1 MMQRLVL
8 IAGAIRGKSPDPGQ
22 LRDLEM
28 GSAELV
34 DMAGTRSCDAT
45 VYNLV
50 MSESA
55 VPRRAFLGVTAA
67 TALSYSRVMG
77 ANERI
82 QLGLIGCGERGRGDL
97 GNFVRTDTVTVSAL
111 CDIYETNI
119 EAGKKVANNSS
130 LKTFADHRKLL
141 EMPGLDAVLI
151 AVPDHWHSR
160 IAIDAL
166 NAGKDVYVEKPL
178 TLKIE
183 EGPEVVKAAR
193 IN

>member
-1 MMQRLVL
+1 
-8 IAGAIRGKSPDPGQ
+8 
-22 LRDLEM
+22 
-28 GSAELV
+28 
-34 DMAGTRSCDAT
+34 
-45 VYNLV
+45 
-50 MSESA
+50 MSENA
-55 VPRRAFLGVTAA
+55 VPRRAFLGATAV

-97 GNFVRTDTVTVSAL
+97 GNFVRTDTVNVTAL

-119 EAGKKVANNSS
+119 EAGKKVASNPG

-141 EMPGLDAVLI
+141 ETPGLDAVLI

-166 NAGKDVYVEKPL
+166 NAGKDVYVEKPIFHKPEDGQAMVRAAHANKRIFTAGTQGR
-178 TLKIE
+178 TLPQFIE
-183 EGPEVVKAAR
+183 VKRNYIDSGVIGKVGVAR
-193 IN
+193 TWYTSNS